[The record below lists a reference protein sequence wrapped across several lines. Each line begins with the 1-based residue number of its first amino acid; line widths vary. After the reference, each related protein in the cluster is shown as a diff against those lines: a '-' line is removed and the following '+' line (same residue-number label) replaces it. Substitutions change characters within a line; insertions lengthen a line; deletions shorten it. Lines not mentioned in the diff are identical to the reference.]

1 MFELKKLAETGIEG
15 ALSKAERYR
24 LLNEPWQAE
33 SICRD
38 VLATDTENQRA
49 LVMLI
54 LSLTDQFGGSGGMGF
69 DEARALLSR
78 LEREYERAYYA
89 GIICERRA
97 KVHFERGHPGSGEV
111 AYDWYKK
118 AMDWFE
124 KAEALSPPGNED
136 AKLRWNTCVRVLK
149 KHPTV
154 KPAQQQSQVMLE

>member
-1 MFELKKLAETGIEG
+1 MFELKKLSETGIDG

-38 VLATDTENQRA
+38 VLTADPDNQRA

-54 LSLTDQFGGSGGMGF
+54 LSLTDQFDGPRGIGF
-69 DEARALLSR
+69 DDAQALVPK
-78 LEREYERAYYA
+78 LEREYDRLYYA

-97 KVHFERGHPGSGEV
+97 KVHFERGHPGCGEV
-111 AYDWYKK
+111 AYEWYKK

-124 KAEALSPPGNED
+124 KAEALAPPGNED
-136 AKLRWNTCVRVLK
+136 AKLRWNTCVRTLGK
-149 KHPTV
+149 YPSI
-154 KPAQQQSQVMLE
+154 KPPQQQTQAMLE